1 MCSPALSRLARTS
14 LRILCVRLDASG
26 LPPPLV
32 PLGAAYDEGISFQYP
47 DRWQYNDTQ
56 ADEVDF
62 TDLDNNFSFSV
73 SVLDNGTGSDGMN
86 PGDVAGFYLKDER
99 NNSTGFQIIE
109 PLHAIN
115 INDNVGVGAKYRL
128 NDNGTDVKHQVLFIK
143 DPVSNKMFFLLYLAN
158 EPSFTN
164 ELLTGQHVI
173 DSFRTNTNSTQS

>member
-73 SVLDNGTGSDGMN
+73 SVLDNGTGSDGTN

-99 NNSTGFQIIE
+99 NNSTGFQI
-109 PLHAIN
+109 
-115 INDNVGVGAKYRL
+115 NVRVGAKYRL

-164 ELLTGQHVI
+164 ELPTGQHVI